1 MSILN
6 KLFKKETAAP
16 IAKQAMNNLPDLSR
30 FNKKSTVSAE
40 EMADKAKAYTTPVP
54 KGASKMIKKLIM
66 K

>member
-16 IAKQAMNNLPDLSR
+16 IAKQSVNNLPDLSR
-30 FNKKSTVSAE
+30 FKGKSNFNAQDMV
-40 EMADKAKAYTTPVP
+40 DKAKAYTTPVP
-54 KGASKMIKKLIM
+54 KATGMTLKKLIM

>member
-16 IAKQAMNNLPDLSR
+16 IAKQAINNLPDLSR
-30 FNKKSTVSAE
+30 FNKKSNFNAQELV
-40 EMADKAKAYTTPVP
+40 DKAKAYTTPVP
-54 KGASKMIKKLIM
+54 KATAMTLKKLIM

>member
-16 IAKQAMNNLPDLSR
+16 IAKQAINNLPDLSR

-40 EMADKAKAYTTPVP
+40 DMADKAKAYTTPVP
-54 KGASKMIKKLIM
+54 KATAMTIKKLIM